1 MQSFRQC
8 LKSSIAIFDTFWLQL
23 QVRDLVGEA
32 LVVGDV
38 AGELG
43 AAVVV
48 EVLQEVQ
55 ETTAHVQDQFRSG
68 RDFCEPVNWLFLSS
82 FIGICSKAR
91 VSHA

>member
-1 MQSFRQC
+1 M
-8 LKSSIAIFDTFWLQL
+8 
-23 QVRDLVGEA
+23 GEG

-68 RDFCEPVNWLFLSS
+68 RDFCEPVNLMFLSS
-82 FIGICSKAR
+82 FVANAAKLGLVMLSQA
-91 VSHA
+91 